1 VDRAGRNVSRR
12 PESTEVAPEA
22 QSDGVEDRLGIARR
36 KGERWGQF
44 ASRVGNAFGLVLL
57 LLIGTYVL
65 GSLTGS
71 SGWTA
76 ALTTLVATTAGVV
89 ALASA
94 GVRLVVVRAAAALGT
109 TAVICA
115 VLSAILDDHTL
126 LGVSGL
132 ITAFLLLL
140 AAGAVL
146 RTVVTTAEVGFRT
159 ILGAI
164 SVYIIL
170 GLLFSF
176 LYIAIDRIQGAPFFG
191 SETTIH
197 DGDTLLFSFYTLTTT
212 GYGNLV
218 PAGQPGKLFAG
229 LEMLI
234 GNIFL
239 VTLVAGLV
247 SLWRPGGFV
256 RRRGDG

>member
-1 VDRAGRNVSRR
+1 
-12 PESTEVAPEA
+12 VAPEPQPDA
-22 QSDGVEDRLGIARR
+22 VDDRLGISRR
-36 KGERWGQF
+36 RGERWGQF
-44 ASRVGNAFGLVLL
+44 AARVGNAFGLVLL

-65 GSLTGS
+65 GSLTAS
-71 SGWTA
+71 HGWTA
-76 ALTTLVATTAGVV
+76 ALTILVAAIAGVV

-94 GVRLVVVRAAAALGT
+94 GARLTVVRGAAVLAAG
-109 TAVICA
+109 AVICG
-115 VLSAILDDHTL
+115 VLSAILDSRAL

-132 ITAFLLLL
+132 ITAVLLLI

-146 RTVVTTAEVGFRT
+146 RTVVSTAEVGFRT

-176 LYIAIDRIQGAPFFG
+176 LYIAIDRIQGSPFFG
-191 SETTIH
+191 AETTVH

-256 RRRGDG
+256 RRQSDG